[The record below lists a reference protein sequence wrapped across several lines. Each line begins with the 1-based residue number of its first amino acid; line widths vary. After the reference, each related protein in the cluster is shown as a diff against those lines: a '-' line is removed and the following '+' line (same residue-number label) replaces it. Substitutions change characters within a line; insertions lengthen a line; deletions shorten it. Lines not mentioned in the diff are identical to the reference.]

1 MTSLLLVTWATSNIC
16 DFSPPTF
23 FEFIPPNTRVGRDQS
38 ERSTSYVPGMNGS
51 FLHSATWTLSE
62 GAISSCER
70 EIRVATSVTFDAN
83 LDHIAGDE
91 HAGQSVRVYRRNE
104 FSVTS
109 HTILASSTPFWNETL
124 HDHVLWICD
133 ARRDDKRPSSIIT
146 VAVAP
151 SWATWMLDWVFGHIG
166 RAACL
171 FFFSCAVHCW
181 FVVVRCMDPHGD
193 TSWKE
198 QAFGLDWILWRQQS
212 GGNSGDTWTAW
223 VRARLQAVGLADP
236 INYGQ

>member
-1 MTSLLLVTWATSNIC
+1 VTSLLLVTWATSNIC

-171 FFFSCAVHCW
+171 FFFSCAVHCR
-181 FVVVRCMDPHGD
+181 FVCCGV
-193 TSWKE
+193 
-198 QAFGLDWILWRQQS
+198 WIPTVILVERSRRLGWIGSS
-212 GGNSGDTWTAW
+212 GVSK
-223 VRARLQAVGLADP
+223 AVGIVETPGPRECAHDCKPWALRTH
-236 INYGQ
+236 